1 MNPRGVKGIGAVV
14 IGGDYQGLGI
24 VRSLGRQGIPVHVI
38 DDEHSIARF
47 SRYTSSAL
55 RVRDLRS
62 SENTLRALLQLARQ
76 KELNGC
82 VVYPTR
88 DETVAVLS
96 QHRSQLSQYF
106 RVPTPGWETIRWIW
120 DKRNT
125 YEMAQKLDVPTP
137 RTWLFRN
144 EGNLADIDGHLPVA
158 IKPAIKQHFVQA
170 TGDKCWRANTPS
182 QLRQLFLRA
191 ERYVPADEIMLQDI
205 IPGDGAHQFAYCAFF
220 KEGRA
225 LASIV
230 VRRRRQHPLE
240 FGRASTYVES
250 VDVPELER
258 LSLRFLSE
266 IDYYGLVELEF
277 KRDPRNGEYCLL
289 DVNGRTWG
297 YHTIGRPAG
306 VDFPALLFAD
316 QLDGTVEPC
325 RGRSGVRWI
334 RLLTDVPTGAVG
346 MLKRVFPPGSY
357 LKSLWNWHEEAVFST
372 DDPLPG
378 MAELAL
384 VPYLF
389 FTRGAALQ
397 RLSHGVSK
405 VVSRAAAH
413 SPTPQRD
420 VVERDPIRRAS

>member
-1 MNPRGVKGIGAVV
+1 MKAREKKSIGAVV

-24 VRSLGRQGIPVHVI
+24 VRSLGRRGVPVHVI

-55 RVRDLRS
+55 RVPDLRVP
-62 SENTLRALLQLARQ
+62 ENTLQALLRLGRRDEM
-76 KELNGC
+76 KGC
-82 VVYPTR
+82 VLYPTR

-96 QHRSQLSQYF
+96 RHRSQLAQYF
-106 RVPTPGWETIRWIW
+106 RVPTPGWETIRCIW

-125 YEMAQKLDVPTP
+125 YTMAEKLDIPAP
-137 RTWLFRN
+137 RTWLFCSERN
-144 EGNLADIDGHLPVA
+144 LVDIDGHLPVA
-158 IKPAIKQHFVQA
+158 IKPAIKEHFVHA
-170 TGDKCWRANTPS
+170 TGDKCWRADTPS
-182 QLRQLFLRA
+182 QLRRLFARA
-191 ERYVPADEIMLQDI
+191 QRHIPADEIMLQDI

-230 VRRRRQHPLE
+230 VQRRRQHPLE

-250 VDVPELER
+250 VDIPELER
-258 LSLRFLSE
+258 LSLRFLSA
-266 IDYYGLVELEF
+266 IDYYGLVEVEF
-277 KRDPRNGEYCLL
+277 KRDPRNGKYCLL

-316 QLDGTVEPC
+316 QVDGTVEPC

-346 MLKRVFPPGSY
+346 MLKGVFRPGSY
-357 LKSLWNWHEEAVFST
+357 LKSLWSWHEEAVFST

-389 FTRGAALQ
+389 CTRGAALQ
-397 RLSHGVSK
+397 RLSLGV
-405 VVSRAAAH
+405 
-413 SPTPQRD
+413 
-420 VVERDPIRRAS
+420 PIPGFRRE